1 MSEDEEITL
10 AEGEITELVDQNG
23 LVKLFAN
30 RVRARVLATLFY
42 AHEPLDDG
50 TIAEATGIT
59 QTATIEA
66 LEALEPFEF
75 VEAIERDDE
84 EKPVYRLDPDDEL
97 TAEIRSLAELAT
109 ERFYAEA

>member
-1 MSEDEEITL
+1 MSDDADVTV

-50 TIAEATGIT
+50 TIAEAAGIS

-66 LEALEPFEF
+66 LEALEPFGF
-75 VEAIERDDE
+75 VEAVERDDA
-84 EKPVYRLDPDDEL
+84 EKPLYRLDPDDEL
-97 TAEIRSLAELAT
+97 TAELRSLAELAT
-109 ERFYAEA
+109 ERFYPEE